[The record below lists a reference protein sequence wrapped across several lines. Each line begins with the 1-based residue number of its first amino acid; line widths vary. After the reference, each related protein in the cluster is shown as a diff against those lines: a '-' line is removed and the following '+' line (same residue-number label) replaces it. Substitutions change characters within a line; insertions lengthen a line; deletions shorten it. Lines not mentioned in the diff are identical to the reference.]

1 MNPPEHPRRIYP
13 LSPRD
18 LSEEQLAVVFAMTSR
33 RPQPF
38 DEIALEVS
46 KEQAAGFHERWV
58 LGYGHASVAEH
69 AVLHL
74 AVENVSR
81 LACDTLEDN
90 RLASYTEKSSR
101 FQIMPSDYFHVPQ
114 ELDGNAELRSVY
126 VETCRGLFRAY
137 EDLIDGLSTHLRT
150 SRPRREK
157 ERVGAYNLRIRRL
170 AIDSCRFIL
179 PAATLTN
186 VGVTMNAR
194 SMEHAVTKLLS
205 APTMEERELG
215 EELKQKGRQIT
226 PTLVKYAD
234 FNPYIADTRELQER
248 AGGDARKHR
257 RRGK

>member
-1 MNPPEHPRRIYP
+1 M
-13 LSPRD
+13 
-18 LSEEQLAVVFAMTSR
+18 
-33 RPQPF
+33 
-38 DEIALEVS
+38 
-46 KEQAAGFHERWV
+46 
-58 LGYGHASVAEH
+58 
-69 AVLHL
+69 LHL

-114 ELDGNAELRSVY
+114 ELDGNPELQSVY
-126 VETCRGLFRAY
+126 VETCRGLFTAY
-137 EDLIDGLSTHLRT
+137 EELLDGLRAHLRA

-194 SMEHAVTKLLS
+194 TMEHAVTKLLS
-205 APTMEERELG
+205 APTLEERELG
-215 EELKQKGRQIT
+215 QELKEKGRQIT
-226 PTLVKYAD
+226 PTLIKYAN
-234 FNPYIADTRELQER
+234 FNPYIADTRGLQEELSSTHELSPEGKINARLVSFDPGADVTLAAALAYRFLRRCSRVGGGAR
-248 AGGDARKHR
+248 ARAFGGATA
-257 RRGK
+257 